1 MGPGTRRCRRL
12 TCASQAARRSCRN
25 TAIPLCLQTTRE
37 VATGRPAAGGGCPR
51 ARRRGLRHELV
62 AEPSNGDFVLVF
74 VALSNHDQSVVAGMA
89 LCLRLDYND
98 WHAARGRTGR
108 GRGWRRN
115 VSSPGC
121 IGTSDP
127 MARVP
132 TGGSNSAPIQVVEP
146 AGRPRLSAPSSS
158 NVDKGIYAKGAHAP
172 SVRLIVNGWPSHK
185 YGTEVDAR
193 SLATESHTL
202 SPCRFDESDAAVGG
216 R

>member
-98 WHAARGRTGR
+98 WHATRGRTGR

-132 TGGSNSAPIQVVEP
+132 TGGSNSAPIQVQ
-146 AGRPRLSAPSSS
+146 ALFSY
-158 NVDKGIYAKGAHAP
+158 IHCH
-172 SVRLIVNGWPSHK
+172 LF
-185 YGTEVDAR
+185 
-193 SLATESHTL
+193 TL
-202 SPCRFDESDAAVGG
+202 SGSTYASICRLADPQLSYESSTPTWRKQYDWKDLEGSRREKNSIFD
-216 R
+216 